1 MQISKLSIEELEKK
15 IEFKEITPYEIYQE
29 YMKNIEEKNDELGV
43 YLFVNKFDSADEYNE
58 KYRIPISVKDNI
70 AVSGLPLTASSK
82 ILENYISP
90 YNSTIAKNLEEAGI
104 YVLGKTNM
112 DELAFGFSTHNS
124 EILKTLNPLDK
135 ERISGGSSGGS
146 AASVAANLAPWSIGC
161 DTRRIC

>member
-43 YLFVNKFDSADEYNE
+43 YLFVNKFDNADEYNE

-146 AASVAANLAPWSIGC
+146 AASVAANLAPWSIGS